1 MRTTNVVK
9 YNNQVVALLQE
20 SAPRTSE
27 ELELELRIES
37 LTLSFDERIV
47 YKNYPEM
54 VELLINNNDTTAKDY
69 LKKS

>member
-20 SAPRTSE
+20 SAPRTLE